1 MEAKGPRC
9 LRAEVWYTGSPVRAQ
24 EEEAGSRSLST
35 APQKLPWHLTAG
47 LQIMQRCFRNHS
59 SGLQRLPTEL
69 FMVLEWDRERLKL

>member
-9 LRAEVWYTGSPVRAQ
+9 LGAEVLYTRRAVRAQ
-24 EEEAGSRSLST
+24 EVEAGSRPLSP

-47 LQIMQRCFRNHS
+47 LQIMQKCFRNHKA
-59 SGLQRLPTEL
+59 GLQRLPTEH